1 MQPRSVRKE
10 LETRRRV
17 LSGKILSTMESTRG
31 QENGREIFKD
41 PYGNAALTLDG
52 EIAVSM
58 VERRAEMLEQVDSAL
73 EDIEAGRYGICHDC
87 GNEIVAARLRVVPF
101 ATRCVSCQ
109 ATHEKVRRAA

>member
-10 LETRRRV
+10 LETRRKV

-41 PYGNAALTLDG
+41 PYGNAGLMLDD
-52 EIAVSM
+52 EIAASM
-58 VERRAEMLEQVDSAL
+58 VERRVAMLEQVDRAL

-87 GNEIVAARLRVVPF
+87 SEEIAPARLRVVPF

-109 ATHEKVRRAA
+109 AAHEKFRRAA